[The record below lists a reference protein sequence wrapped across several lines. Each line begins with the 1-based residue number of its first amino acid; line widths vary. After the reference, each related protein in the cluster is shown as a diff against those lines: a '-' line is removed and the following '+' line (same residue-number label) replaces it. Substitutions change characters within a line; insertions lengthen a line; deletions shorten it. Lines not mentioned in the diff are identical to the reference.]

1 MALQRQMNTIA
12 KTGETCN
19 PLLLKVRKQK
29 KEEAVLLYLK
39 IQRQKENGAFSCIT
53 FPTVQEPLADELSYV
68 MEKR

>member
-19 PLLLKVRKQK
+19 PLLLKVRKK
-29 KEEAVLLYLK
+29 KKEAVLSYLK